1 MATHNREGKSI
12 SLLSPQVS
20 NNPFSMFTS
29 SQERERG
36 GGGGGSGQQVQ
47 GGCLMALGK
56 KKVRRSFSTVF
67 KFAWSV
73 APSSSSSA
81 STSSTSVEQALGDS
95 VLRLCFVLSND
106 ARGNSTAA
114 AANASSSTSTS
125 TPDSA
130 HQANAS
136 LVTSK
141 NSYLNAYSLDGIN
154 KLNENSKSFYD
165 GVTHVANSFAVI
177 LEINKEGA
185 KLLMV
190 KSGDVNN
197 ANIEPEII
205 CETKTFRRPLAE
217 DKGHWL
223 LVEVI
228 IIIIII
234 IVVLLLLLF
243 YCFRFSHL
251 ITQCIPNLPYH
262 NMTKQTV
269 RSS

>member
-1 MATHNREGKSI
+1 
-12 SLLSPQVS
+12 
-20 NNPFSMFTS
+20 
-29 SQERERG
+29 
-36 GGGGGSGQQVQ
+36 
-47 GGCLMALGK
+47 
-56 KKVRRSFSTVF
+56 
-67 KFAWSV
+67 
-73 APSSSSSA
+73 
-81 STSSTSVEQALGDS
+81 
-95 VLRLCFVLSND
+95 LRLCFVLSND

-125 TPDSA
+125 TPDAA

-136 LVTSK
+136 PVTSK

-234 IVVLLLLLF
+234 ILLF
-243 YCFRFSHL
+243 
-251 ITQCIPNLPYH
+251 
-262 NMTKQTV
+262 
-269 RSS
+269 